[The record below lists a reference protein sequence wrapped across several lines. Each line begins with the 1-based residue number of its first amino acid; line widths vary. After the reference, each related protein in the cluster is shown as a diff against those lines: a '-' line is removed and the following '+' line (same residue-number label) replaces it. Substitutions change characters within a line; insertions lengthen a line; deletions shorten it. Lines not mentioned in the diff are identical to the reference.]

1 MSWALILAGS
11 FFTVVGAIGL
21 VRMPD
26 VYTRM
31 HAASVTDTLGAG
43 LLLAGLMVQAGL
55 GLVTLKLL
63 FILILFFFMGP
74 VATHALAQAALHAGV
89 RPQLS
94 EDRTERLEGR
104 EGRGEA
110 AIEAFINMVLLT
122 LLAAVTIGVVR
133 TRNLFG
139 VIVLAGI
146 YSFLM
151 ASVLIVLDAV
161 DVAMTEAAVGAGV
174 STVLLLATLH
184 LTKSMEYPQPR
195 KAYLPLFVAVG
206 TGAAIVWGTYSLPPF
221 GTPDNVIHKHV
232 VPRYLAD
239 SVKETMV
246 PNVVTSVLADYRG
259 YDTLGETTVIF
270 TAGIGVLLLLKG
282 RRRRRDRRARGGGRD
297 VKLDLILRIGVKFLL
312 PFVLLFALYV
322 QFHGELGP
330 GGGFQAGVITA
341 GMVILYAIIFG
352 VDAAKRIAPQ
362 RMVEFM
368 VPLGVLIY
376 AGTGVAGLLLGKNFL
391 DYSVLA
397 HDPPHGR
404 ELGIFL
410 VELGVLIT
418 VSGTM
423 TALFYAFSERGR

>member
-1 MSWALILAGS
+1 
-11 FFTVVGAIGL
+11 
-21 VRMPD
+21 
-26 VYTRM
+26 
-31 HAASVTDTLGAG
+31 
-43 LLLAGLMVQAGL
+43 
-55 GLVTLKLL
+55 
-63 FILILFFFMGP
+63 
-74 VATHALAQAALHAGV
+74 
-89 RPQLS
+89 
-94 EDRTERLEGR
+94 
-104 EGRGEA
+104 
-110 AIEAFINMVLLT
+110 MVLLT

-184 LTKSMEYPQPR
+184 LTKSMEYPRPR

-239 SVKETMV
+239 SIKDTMV

-282 RRRRRDRRARGGGRD
+282 RRRRR
-297 VKLDLILRIGVKFLL
+297 
-312 PFVLLFALYV
+312 
-322 QFHGELGP
+322 
-330 GGGFQAGVITA
+330 
-341 GMVILYAIIFG
+341 
-352 VDAAKRIAPQ
+352 
-362 RMVEFM
+362 
-368 VPLGVLIY
+368 
-376 AGTGVAGLLLGKNFL
+376 
-391 DYSVLA
+391 
-397 HDPPHGR
+397 R
-404 ELGIFL
+404 EDQPREEGA
-410 VELGVLIT
+410 T
-418 VSGTM
+418 
-423 TALFYAFSERGR
+423 